1 MTFLKEQNH
10 RDSKKIKG
18 SGGGRGGREG
28 FTQGAPELDLE
39 R

>member
-18 SGGGRGGREG
+18 SGGGRGGRDE
-28 FTQGAPELDLE
+28 
-39 R
+39 